1 MDTVIAK
8 RLNFVLLILTTVL
21 FPSGRVVAERLAVH
35 TYTVAD
41 GLAGDQVSVI
51 VQDRQGFLW
60 IGTRTGLSRFDGV
73 SFRSFGTDDGL
84 PHESVWSIL
93 EASDGTLYLG
103 TRGGLVR
110 MLPERSVEGL
120 AFIPVPG
127 APERIA
133 ALAEDSAGRI
143 WATSRG
149 TLFRCSPDLVE
160 PCIEQSTGIPW
171 LPDIGRSIEDLTF
184 TPDGALWLGTSL
196 GLFRMGPN
204 DSITRIDLPQER
216 LQSRIRD
223 LMVDTLGRLW
233 VTGAEIALL
242 ENPPSGELPA
252 TVPGNATWIR
262 LDPPMDKTAV
272 FSFSED
278 IDGRVWVAT
287 FRGLSIISPDG
298 ISSHGR
304 STGLVTDHLTSVLV
318 DDSGNAWVG
327 TDGFGLMRINP
338 NGFTSFVESDGLVAT
353 RVASVAF
360 GPSGEVVAFCQA
372 PEDILHLYEDGHFLP
387 LRIPLQLGPR
397 KGWGM
402 NQVTFFDHEGKLW
415 VPTPYGVFRFPRL
428 TDLRDL
434 PTTPFERHYLPN
446 HEIFRL
452 FEDDRG
458 DVWMGAFNESRLI
471 RWERATDT
479 LHHYGPDDGI
489 PFEAGTAF
497 ATDASGAVWIGFYS
511 GELARWRDGAFDLF
525 DHTDGLTT
533 GLVNCLLVDSSG
545 RLWAGAYGR
554 GLAVTEDPTE
564 SKPAWR
570 RIGTSDGLAG
580 EAVLS
585 LTEDRLG
592 RIYAGTFKGLDR
604 LDPATGRIEH
614 FDTSSGLVNN
624 MVGGGA
630 AAPDGD
636 LWFSTTGGVNRYRP
650 REEQR
655 HPPPPIVIDR
665 VTVDGSDR
673 SVPLRGVRRLSGIS
687 LPARTEV
694 IDIGFAAVD
703 LTPGSR
709 LEFEFSVD
717 ADGKIWTS
725 TRGDRFVRLAGL
737 APGKRSISIRARLQD
752 GSVGPA
758 ATVDLGIAIPL
769 WRRWWFLTSVVVVI
783 AAGAWFIQR
792 LRIQRLKE
800 LHRVRSRIAADLHDE
815 MGLSLARVAI
825 LADVAGRSN
834 GDTTTAETLK
844 EIGGTAR
851 DLVDATSDMAWALDP
866 RHDTVAAL
874 IARLRRLAG
883 EVAEGFGATF
893 SLESDP
899 LDGVPMASEARRHL
913 FLILKEAVRNAC
925 RHGHPNHLILTVR
938 HRASRLV
945 ITLEDDGVGFDP
957 ETPKEGQGLASME
970 RRAAEMGA
978 ELAMESTP
986 GQGSKILLDIP
997 LTTGA

>member
-1 MDTVIAK
+1 VAAC
-8 RLNFVLLILTTVL
+8 LTCHPL
-21 FPSGRVVAERLAVH
+21 DAERLAVH

-51 VQDRQGFLW
+51 FQDRQGFLW

-73 SFRSFGTDDGL
+73 SFRSFGIHDGL

-93 EASDGTLYLG
+93 EATNGTLYVG

-110 MLPERSVEGL
+110 MLPERSEEGL
-120 AFIPVPG
+120 AFDPVAG

-133 ALAEDSAGRI
+133 ALAEDPVGRI

-149 TLFRCSPDLVE
+149 ELFRCGPDPAE
-160 PCIEQSTGIPW
+160 ACIETPTGIPW
-171 LPDIGRSIEDLTF
+171 QPDEGRSIEDLAF
-184 TPDGALWLGTSL
+184 TADGALWLGTSL
-196 GLFRMGPN
+196 GLFRMGP
-204 DSITRIDLPQER
+204 DGSMTHIVLPRER
-216 LQSRIRD
+216 LRSRVRD
-223 LMVDTLGRLW
+223 LLVDAHGRLW
-233 VTGAEIALL
+233 VTGNKIARLDR
-242 ENPPSGELPA
+242 PPSGKLPA
-252 TVPGNATWIR
+252 TVPGDATWIR
-262 LDPPMDKTAV
+262 LEPPMDETAV
-272 FSFSED
+272 FSLDED
-278 IDGRVWVAT
+278 LDGRVWVAT
-287 FRGLSIISPDG
+287 FRGLSIISTDG
-298 ISSHGR
+298 IASHGR
-304 STGLVTDHLTSVLV
+304 ATGLATDHLSSILV

-327 TDGFGLMRINP
+327 TDGFGLMRINST
-338 NGFTSFVESDGLVAT
+338 GFTSFVESDGLVGP
-353 RVASVAF
+353 RVASVAI

-372 PEDILHLYEDGHFLP
+372 PEDILHLHEDGHFLP

-397 KGWGM
+397 KGWGV

-434 PTTPFERHYLPN
+434 PTTPFERHYLSN
-446 HEIFRL
+446 HEIFRI

-458 DVWMGAFNESRLI
+458 DVWMGAFNESRLV

-479 LHHYGPDDGI
+479 LHHYGPDDGL

-511 GELARWRDGAFDLF
+511 GELARWRNGAFELF

-533 GLVNCLLVDSSG
+533 GMVNCLLVDSSE
-545 RLWAGAYGR
+545 RLWVGAYGR
-554 GLAVTEDPTE
+554 GLAVTEDPTA
-564 SKPAWR
+564 SRPTWR

-585 LTEDRLG
+585 LAEDHLG

-624 MVGGGA
+624 MVGGA
-630 AAPDGD
+630 VAAPDGD

-650 REEQR
+650 TEAAGRI
-655 HPPPPIVIDR
+655 PPAVFIDR
-665 VTVDGSDR
+665 VTVDGADLT
-673 SVPLRGVRRLSGIS
+673 VPLRGVTAVENVS
-687 LPARTEV
+687 LPSRTDV

-709 LEFEFSVD
+709 LEFEFSID
-717 ADGKIWTS
+717 TDGQTWNS
-725 TRGDRFVRLAGL
+725 THGDRFVRLAGL
-737 APGKRSISIRARLQD
+737 ASGKRSIAMRARLQD

-758 ATVDLGIAIPL
+758 AQIDLVIATPL
-769 WRRWWFLTSVVVVI
+769 WRRWWFL
-783 AAGAWFIQR
+783 AAIVAAVATAGWIIQR
-792 LRIQRLKE
+792 LRILRLEE

-825 LADVAGRSN
+825 LADVAGRNAEDS
-834 GDTTTAETLK
+834 TTTETLR

-874 IARLRRLAG
+874 IARLRRQAS
-883 EVAEGFGATF
+883 EVAEGFGASF
-893 SLESDP
+893 SLEADS
-899 LDGVPMASEARRHL
+899 LDGVPMASETRRHL
-913 FLILKEAVRNAC
+913 FLILKEAIRNAC
-925 RHGHPNHLILTVR
+925 RHGRPDNVILRIER
-938 HRASRLV
+938 HTSRMV
-945 ITLEDDGVGFDP
+945 ISLSDDGAGFDP
-957 ETPKEGQGLASME
+957 AEANDGQGLASME
-970 RRAAEMGA
+970 RRAHEMGGTVSI
-978 ELAMESTP
+978 ESSP
-986 GQGSKILLDIP
+986 GRGTRINLEVP
-997 LTTGA
+997 LPTRA